1 MWVPESG
8 SGMQSPVA
16 MAMVMQ
22 SNLRAVGVNVTLQT
36 MEWGAYIAKLRT
48 KEQDLFALSWAAGS
62 EDPDMVMYPLFHSS
76 QWTPNGPNRAMY
88 KNEKFDALLARGA
101 ARSPIRP
108 SARRCTA
115 RPSASWSRT
124 PRGSSWTTRSR
135 SPRPRSACRASSS
148 TRASTS
154 AWRRSASGSGGAGSV
169 GPYLARRLLHLGPV
183 LLGVSVIVFMVLH
196 LAPGDPA
203 EVMLGANANKEDLD
217 RLRPS
222 SGSTSR
228 CTSST
233 CTGSATWLRG
243 DLGRSLWMKRPVLG
257 EVLERFKATLLLTG
271 SALLLSTLGGIA
283 LGIASATRANS
294 LLDRL
299 SGVASLFGAS
309 MPVFW
314 LGIVLMVI
322 FSLWLGWLPASGM
335 YAPYGGGGLRDLLA
349 HLVLPAVTLAAAS
362 VTIIARLTRATMLE
376 TLGQDYV
383 RTARAKGLGE
393 RAVVL
398 RHALKNALIPI
409 VTVVGVQAG
418 YLLGGAVL
426 TETVFAWPGVGTL
439 VVQGILAR
447 DMPLVQ
453 GGVLVIALSFVL
465 VNLAVDPLYAW
476 LDPRIRFE

>member
-1 MWVPESG
+1 M
-8 SGMQSPVA
+8 
-16 MAMVMQ
+16 
-22 SNLRAVGVNVTLQT
+22 
-36 MEWGAYIAKLRT
+36 
-48 KEQDLFALSWAAGS
+48 
-62 EDPDMVMYPLFHSS
+62 
-76 QWTPNGPNRAMY
+76 GP
-88 KNEKFDALLARGA
+88 F
-101 ARSPIRP
+101 
-108 SARRCTA
+108 
-115 RPSASWSRT
+115 
-124 PRGSSWTTRSR
+124 
-135 SPRPRSACRASSS
+135 
-148 TRASTS
+148 
-154 AWRRSASGSGGAGSV
+154 
-169 GPYLARRLLHLGPV
+169 LARRLVHLGPV
-183 LLGVSVIVFMVLH
+183 LLGVSLIVFLVLH

-203 EVMLGANANKEDLD
+203 EVMLGANANKEDLAS
-217 RLRPS
+217 LRAQLGLDQPLHVQYV
-222 SGSTSR
+222 
-228 CTSST
+228 
-233 CTGSATWLRG
+233 TWISHVARG

-257 EVLERFKATLLLTG
+257 EVLERFKATMLLTG
-271 SALLLSTLGGIA
+271 SALLLSTIGGIA

-335 YAPYGGGGLRDLLA
+335 YAPYGGGGLRDLLS
-349 HLVLPAVTLAAAS
+349 HLILPAVTLAAAS

-393 RAVVL
+393 RKVVW

-465 VNLAVDPLYAW
+465 VNLLVDTLYAW
-476 LDPRIRFE
+476 LDPRIKFQ

>member
-1 MWVPESG
+1 
-8 SGMQSPVA
+8 
-16 MAMVMQ
+16 
-22 SNLRAVGVNVTLQT
+22 
-36 MEWGAYIAKLRT
+36 
-48 KEQDLFALSWAAGS
+48 
-62 EDPDMVMYPLFHSS
+62 
-76 QWTPNGPNRAMY
+76 
-88 KNEKFDALLARGA
+88 
-101 ARSPIRP
+101 
-108 SARRCTA
+108 
-115 RPSASWSRT
+115 
-124 PRGSSWTTRSR
+124 
-135 SPRPRSACRASSS
+135 
-148 TRASTS
+148 
-154 AWRRSASGSGGAGSV
+154 V
-169 GPYLARRLLHLGPV
+169 GPFLARRLLHLGPV
-183 LLGVSVIVFMVLH
+183 LLGVSLIVFLVLH

-203 EVMLGANANKEDLD
+203 EVMLGANANKEDLA
-217 RLRPS
+217 RLRTQLGLDQPLHVQYV
-222 SGSTSR
+222 
-228 CTSST
+228 
-233 CTGSATWLRG
+233 TWISHVARG

-257 EVLERFKATLLLTG
+257 EVLERFKATMLLTG
-271 SALLLSTLGGIA
+271 SALLLSTIGGIA

-335 YAPYGGGGLRDLLA
+335 YAPYGGGGLRDLLS
-349 HLVLPAVTLAAAS
+349 HLILPAVTLAAAS

-393 RAVVL
+393 RKVVW

-418 YLLGGAVL
+418 YLLGGAAL

-465 VNLAVDPLYAW
+465 VNLLVDTLYAW
-476 LDPRIRFE
+476 LDPRIKFQ

>member
-1 MWVPESG
+1 
-8 SGMQSPVA
+8 
-16 MAMVMQ
+16 
-22 SNLRAVGVNVTLQT
+22 
-36 MEWGAYIAKLRT
+36 
-48 KEQDLFALSWAAGS
+48 
-62 EDPDMVMYPLFHSS
+62 
-76 QWTPNGPNRAMY
+76 
-88 KNEKFDALLARGA
+88 
-101 ARSPIRP
+101 
-108 SARRCTA
+108 
-115 RPSASWSRT
+115 
-124 PRGSSWTTRSR
+124 
-135 SPRPRSACRASSS
+135 
-148 TRASTS
+148 
-154 AWRRSASGSGGAGSV
+154 V
-169 GPYLARRLLHLGPV
+169 GPFLARRLLHLGPV
-183 LLGVSVIVFMVLH
+183 LLGVSLIVFLVLH

-203 EVMLGANANKEDLD
+203 EVMLGANANKEDLA
-217 RLRPS
+217 RLRTQLGLDQPLYVQYL
-222 SGSTSR
+222 
-228 CTSST
+228 
-233 CTGSATWLRG
+233 TWISHVARG

-335 YAPYGGGGLRDLLA
+335 YAPYGGGGLRDLFA

-393 RAVVL
+393 RMVVW

-465 VNLAVDPLYAW
+465 VNLAVDILYAVI
-476 LDPRIRFE
+476 DPRIHYT